1 MKKHMILFTLLA
13 ATSVT
18 ALADQL
24 ADIKAKGELVCGVL
38 GTDEPFSFIQDPAK
52 REIVGYEVDLC
63 NAIAKRIGVKASLK
77 QLAGS
82 ARIPELEQGRVDLL
96 AASLT
101 HNKER
106 EAKIDFSYST
116 FITGQKL
123 MVKKNGGIQSAQQL
137 DGKKVLTVKG
147 TTAEQ
152 NIKTLVPTAIVV
164 SFDTNPQALLALEQ
178 GKGAAYAN
186 DETTLI
192 QNYVQLG
199 PDAAN
204 FTLLPQMLAIE
215 PLALGLKKNEP
226 AFRQVVNSVLADLE
240 KSGEAEKL
248 FVKWFGPQTKM
259 KFSHRDFKIDSDKI
273 SS

>member
-1 MKKHMILFTLLA
+1 MKKQIILFTLLA
-13 ATSVT
+13 ATSAA

-63 NAIAKRIGVKASLK
+63 NAVAKSIGVKATLK
-77 QLAGS
+77 QLAVS
-82 ARIPELEQGRVDLL
+82 ARIPELEQGRVDML

-116 FITGQKL
+116 FITGQRL
-123 MVKKNGGIQSAQQL
+123 MVRKSSGIQSVMQL
-137 DGKKVLTVKG
+137 GGKKVLTVKG
-147 TTAEQ
+147 SDAEL
-152 NIKTLVPTAIVV
+152 NIKTAVPTAVVV
-164 SFDTNPQALLALEQ
+164 SFDSNPQALLALEQ

-192 QNYVQLG
+192 QNYSQLG
-199 PDAAN
+199 SEAIN
-204 FTLLPQMLAIE
+204 FALLPQMLAVE
-215 PLALGLKKNEP
+215 PLAMGLRKNEP
-226 AFRQVVNSVLADLE
+226 AFRDVVNKVLADLE
-240 KSGEAEKL
+240 KSGEAVKL

-273 SS
+273 S

>member
-1 MKKHMILFTLLA
+1 MKTKIIIFTLLA
-13 ATSVT
+13 STNVA

-24 ADIKAKGELVCGVL
+24 TDIKAKGELICGVL

-63 NAIAKRIGVKASLK
+63 NAVAKSIGVKATLK
-77 QLAGS
+77 QLAVS
-82 ARIPELEQGRVDLL
+82 ARIPELEQGRVDML

-123 MVKKNGGIQSAQQL
+123 MVRKSSGIESAEQL
-137 DGKKVLTVKG
+137 GGKKVLTVKG
-147 TTAEQ
+147 SDAEL
-152 NIKTLVPTAIVV
+152 NVKTKVPTAVVV
-164 SFDTNPQALLALEQ
+164 SFDSNPQALLALQQ
-178 GKGAAYAN
+178 GKGVAYAN

-192 QNYVQLG
+192 QNYAQLES
-199 PDAAN
+199 DAKN

-215 PLALGLKKNEP
+215 PLAMGLRKNEP
-226 AFRQVVNSVLADLE
+226 AFRQAVNNVLSNLE
-240 KSGEAEKL
+240 KSGEADKL

-259 KFSHRDFKIDSDKI
+259 KFNRREFKIDSDKI
-273 SS
+273 S